1 MTDLP
6 PIPAPSTDAPPPP
19 PPPPPSPAPAPPAPP
34 APTPP
39 NAAPTRSGSP
49 RVLTQQV
56 LKLANQVHGV
66 VGRLGRH
73 ELAERLAAQ
82 ADRWGEPSL
91 TVIFAG
97 DIKRGKSSLL
107 NAVLGRT
114 GLLPVDADVA
124 TAVHLVVRYGEN
136 EQVRVHRHGEN
147 GEVET
152 EELGVDQLVDVASMK
167 GSAARR
173 DGVTEVEVLLPQPEL
188 ERGLVLID
196 TPGVGGMTRG
206 HQDIT
211 MAALQRADVLVFTL
225 SAQEPIARSE
235 LAFLAEA
242 TDRID
247 TVVLAL
253 TKADLNDDDL
263 NNRMVADLRDRLRA
277 YRAELAEAAAGGDER
292 ARDLGNRFARLIDA
306 PVLVTSAYL
315 AEQAAVRHA
324 AGRTEQADRLD
335 ARSGLDPLRRFLD
348 VTLDRREEVRLANLC
363 RLLDLVLAD
372 VESALR
378 DTLGAISDDSTVGE
392 QLTVKRAEIE
402 ALASQQA
409 RWRST
414 LAGAIQRLNT
424 EIGRTINRELNVVR
438 YQYRSYLGQAKDLD
452 HLQATI
458 LDDLERSVQASWN
471 NLSAIAERE
480 FALMLGKVL
489 EDLRLDGQ
497 AITLGDLD
505 APSSLREVMTRTV
518 DQTHEFTLLDDGLPL
533 TMQTYTF
540 GNIANATLTGLA
552 GALGIASGGLGIL
565 AYGVGASIAYPLMRA
580 RRKQKERAKT
590 VQEFQL
596 IVNEVLLGSE
606 GVAKEFQTEF
616 GLRMIERR
624 EQFERFVDERLSE
637 RRRLLED
644 QSREVQQLM
653 KADAASRQ
661 RVRAQTDASL
671 AEVVEAAKQNTALS
685 TQVTRRLQQTLPT
698 AGTLTPPTASHQ

>member
-1 MTDLP
+1 VSNTP
-6 PIPAPSTDAPPPP
+6 EPIVAPTATPASG
-19 PPPPPSPAPAPPAPP
+19 PAAAGAPPAVGR
-34 APTPP
+34 A
-39 NAAPTRSGSP
+39 GSP
-49 RVLTQQV
+49 RLLTQQI
-56 LKLANQVHGV
+56 LKLANQVHAL
-66 VGRLGRH
+66 VGRLGRP
-73 ELAERLAAQ
+73 ELAERLATQ

-107 NAVLGRT
+107 NAVLDRT

-124 TAVHLVVRYGEN
+124 TAVHLVVRHGAE
-136 EQVRVHRHGEN
+136 ERVLVHRSGEE
-147 GEVET
+147 GAIDT
-152 EELGVDQLVDVASMK
+152 EELSVDRLEDVASMK
-167 GSAARR
+167 GTASART
-173 DGVTEVEVLLPQPEL
+173 GVTEVEVLLPQPLL
-188 ERGLVLID
+188 ERGLVLVD

-263 NNRMVADLRDRLRA
+263 NERMVADLRERMRT
-277 YRAELAEAAAGGDER
+277 YRAELAETAAGGDER
-292 ARDLGNRFARLIDA
+292 AGDLGKRFAKLIDA
-306 PVLVTSAYL
+306 PVLITSAYL

-335 ARSGLDPLRRFLD
+335 ARSGLDPLRRFLE

-363 RLLDLVLAD
+363 RLLELVLND
-372 VESALR
+372 VDSALR
-378 DTLGAISDDSTVGE
+378 DTLRVISDDGTVSE
-392 QLTVKRAEIE
+392 QLMEKRAEIE

-414 LAGAIQRLNT
+414 LAGAIQRLNS

-452 HLQATI
+452 QLQATI

-480 FALMLGKVL
+480 FSLMLGKVL

-552 GALGIASGGLGIL
+552 GALGIATGGLGIL
-565 AYGVGASIAYPLMRA
+565 AYGVGAGIAYPLMRA

-616 GLRMIERR
+616 GIRMIERR
-624 EQFERFVDERLSE
+624 EQFERFVEERLTE
-637 RRRLLED
+637 RRKVLEE
-644 QSREVQQLM
+644 QTREVQQLM

-661 RVRAQTDASL
+661 RVRVQTDASL
-671 AEVVEAAKQNTALS
+671 AEVVEAAKQTAALS
-685 TQVTRRLQQTLPT
+685 SQVTRRLQQTLSSS
-698 AGTLTPPTASHQ
+698 GTLTPPAASHR

>member
-1 MTDLP
+1 MSNTP
-6 PIPAPSTDAPPPP
+6 EPTVAPTATPASG
-19 PPPPPSPAPAPPAPP
+19 PAAAGAPPAVGR
-34 APTPP
+34 A
-39 NAAPTRSGSP
+39 GSP
-49 RVLTQQV
+49 RLLTQQI
-56 LKLANQVHGV
+56 LKLANQVHAL
-66 VGRLGRH
+66 VGRLGRP
-73 ELAERLAAQ
+73 ELAERLATQ

-107 NAVLGRT
+107 NAVLDRT

-124 TAVHLVVRYGEN
+124 TAVHLVVRHGAE
-136 EQVRVHRHGEN
+136 ERVLVHRSGEE
-147 GEVET
+147 GAIDT
-152 EELGVDQLVDVASMK
+152 EELSVDRLEDVASMK
-167 GSAARR
+167 GTASART
-173 DGVTEVEVLLPQPEL
+173 GVTEVEVLLPQPLL
-188 ERGLVLID
+188 ERGLVLVD

-263 NNRMVADLRDRLRA
+263 NERMVADLRERMRT
-277 YRAELAEAAAGGDER
+277 YRAELAETAAGGDER
-292 ARDLGNRFARLIDA
+292 AGDLGKRFAKLIDA
-306 PVLVTSAYL
+306 PVLITSAYL

-335 ARSGLDPLRRFLD
+335 ARSGLDPLRRFLE

-363 RLLDLVLAD
+363 RLLELVLND
-372 VESALR
+372 VDSALR
-378 DTLGAISDDSTVGE
+378 DTLRVISDDGTVSE
-392 QLTVKRAEIE
+392 QLMEKRAEIE

-414 LAGAIQRLNT
+414 LAGAIQRLNS

-452 HLQATI
+452 QLQATI

-480 FALMLGKVL
+480 FSLMLGKVL

-552 GALGIASGGLGIL
+552 GALGIATGGLGIL
-565 AYGVGASIAYPLMRA
+565 AYGVGAGIAYPLMRA

-616 GLRMIERR
+616 GIRMIERR
-624 EQFERFVDERLSE
+624 EQFERFVEERLTE
-637 RRRLLED
+637 RRKVLEE
-644 QSREVQQLM
+644 QTREVQQLM

-661 RVRAQTDASL
+661 RVRVQTDASL
-671 AEVVEAAKQNTALS
+671 AEVVEAAKQTAALS
-685 TQVTRRLQQTLPT
+685 SQVTRRLQQTLSSS
-698 AGTLTPPTASHQ
+698 GTLTPPAASHR

>member
-1 MTDLP
+1 MSNTP
-6 PIPAPSTDAPPPP
+6 EPTVAPTATPASG
-19 PPPPPSPAPAPPAPP
+19 PAAAGAPPA
-34 APTPP
+34 AGR
-39 NAAPTRSGSP
+39 AGSP
-49 RVLTQQV
+49 RLLTQQI
-56 LKLANQVHGV
+56 LKLANQVHAL
-66 VGRLGRH
+66 VGRLGRP
-73 ELAERLAAQ
+73 ELAERLATQ

-107 NAVLGRT
+107 NAVLDRT

-124 TAVHLVVRYGEN
+124 TAVHLVVRHGAE
-136 EQVRVHRHGEN
+136 ERVLVHRSGEE
-147 GEVET
+147 GAIDT
-152 EELGVDQLVDVASMK
+152 EELSVDRLEDVASMK
-167 GSAARR
+167 GTASART
-173 DGVTEVEVLLPQPEL
+173 GVTEVEVLLPQPLL
-188 ERGLVLID
+188 ERGLVLVD

-263 NNRMVADLRDRLRA
+263 NERMVADLRERMRT
-277 YRAELAEAAAGGDER
+277 YRAELAETAAGGDER
-292 ARDLGNRFARLIDA
+292 AGDLGKRFAKLIDA
-306 PVLVTSAYL
+306 PVLITSAYL

-335 ARSGLDPLRRFLD
+335 ARSGLDPLRRFLE

-363 RLLDLVLAD
+363 RLLELVLND
-372 VESALR
+372 VDSALR
-378 DTLGAISDDSTVGE
+378 DTLRVISDDGTVSE
-392 QLTVKRAEIE
+392 QLMEKRAEIE

-414 LAGAIQRLNT
+414 LAGAIQRLNS

-452 HLQATI
+452 QLQATI

-480 FALMLGKVL
+480 FSLMLGKVL

-552 GALGIASGGLGIL
+552 GALGIATGGLGIL
-565 AYGVGASIAYPLMRA
+565 AYGVGAGIAYPLMRA

-616 GLRMIERR
+616 GIRMIERR
-624 EQFERFVDERLSE
+624 EQFERFVEERLTE
-637 RRRLLED
+637 RRKVLEE
-644 QSREVQQLM
+644 QTREVQQLM

-661 RVRAQTDASL
+661 RVRVQTDASL
-671 AEVVEAAKQNTALS
+671 AEVVEAAKQTAALS
-685 TQVTRRLQQTLPT
+685 SQVTRRLQQTLSSS
-698 AGTLTPPTASHQ
+698 GTLTPPAASHR